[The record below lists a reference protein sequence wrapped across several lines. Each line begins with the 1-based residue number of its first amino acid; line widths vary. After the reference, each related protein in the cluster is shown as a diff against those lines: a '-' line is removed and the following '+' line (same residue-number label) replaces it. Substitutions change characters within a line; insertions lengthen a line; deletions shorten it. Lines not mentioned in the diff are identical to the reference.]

1 MRQTHF
7 SWLSFLNWTPVT
19 FNNALVNFWGPRHW
33 NFGKNYFKMNFVTLL
48 IFSAVLHWAVRRLFI
63 LSIGI
68 FRLNGC
74 KPQNNKT
81 FTLPTPYQQHLW
93 AIEIHFEFPIKAFAS
108 LSFRSKFIYWLLWST
123 TSSLIYVKQFWKLQK
138 LDFAKPAL
146 EHVNKLI
153 HALFLNRTPASRFKR
168 LEGNPFQYIESQSE
182 GERRCGLDPFL
193 NTISTFIFSL
203 QLVHPRP
210 HNMYIYREWGTWRE
224 DFLFFVGYSSCAA
237 AHWWLFNGNMK
248 MLSTTWNFNTP
259 RDYNTSLIADM
270 KWEFFHT
277 NCDFHTMSNFLLIP
291 ITFN

>member
-33 NFGKNYFKMNFVTLL
+33 NFGRNYFKMNFVTLL

-123 TSSLIYVKQFWKLQK
+123 TSGLIYVKQFWKLQR

-146 EHVNKLI
+146 KNKWSKSTNWSTLSFSTEHQLRDLKDLRGILSNRSRVSPKEGAVWAWSLSQYYLNF
-153 HALFLNRTPASRFKR
+153 HLFSATGPSTTSQHVHIQRVRYMKRRF
-168 LEGNPFQYIESQSE
+168 
-182 GERRCGLDPFL
+182 
-193 NTISTFIFSL
+193 FILCWIFFMCCSPLVTL
-203 QLVHPRP
+203 QWQHENV
-210 HNMYIYREWGTWRE
+210 I
-224 DFLFFVGYSSCAA
+224 D
-237 AHWWLFNGNMK
+237 NMK
-248 MLSTTWNFNTP
+248 L
-259 RDYNTSLIADM
+259 
-270 KWEFFHT
+270 
-277 NCDFHTMSNFLLIP
+277 
-291 ITFN
+291 

>member
-33 NFGKNYFKMNFVTLL
+33 NFGRNYFKMNFVTLL

-108 LSFRSKFIYWLLWST
+108 FSFRSKFIYWLLWST
-123 TSSLIYVKQFWKLQK
+123 TSSLIYVCETILKTSKARLCQASVEEQV
-138 LDFAKPAL
+138 
-146 EHVNKLI
+146 EQVNKLI

-168 LEGNPFQYIESQSE
+168 LEGNPFQ
-182 GERRCGLDPFL
+182 
-193 NTISTFIFSL
+193 
-203 QLVHPRP
+203 
-210 HNMYIYREWGTWRE
+210 
-224 DFLFFVGYSSCAA
+224 
-237 AHWWLFNGNMK
+237 
-248 MLSTTWNFNTP
+248 
-259 RDYNTSLIADM
+259 
-270 KWEFFHT
+270 
-277 NCDFHTMSNFLLIP
+277 
-291 ITFN
+291 

>member
-33 NFGKNYFKMNFVTLL
+33 NFGRNYFKMNFVTLL

-93 AIEIHFEFPIKAFAS
+93 AIQIHFEFPIKAFAS
-108 LSFRSKFIYWLLWST
+108 FSFRSKFIYWLLWST

-138 LDFAKPAL
+138 LDFTNPAL
-146 EHVNKLI
+146 KNKWSKSTNWSTLSFSTEHQLRDLKDLRGILSNTSRVSPKESGGVGLI
-153 HALFLNRTPASRFKR
+153 PFSILSQLSSFLCNWSIHDLTTCTYTESEVHEEKIFYSLLDILHVLQPTGDSSMATWKCYRQHETLIR
-168 LEGNPFQYIESQSE
+168 LET
-182 GERRCGLDPFL
+182 
-193 NTISTFIFSL
+193 TI
-203 QLVHPRP
+203 H
-210 HNMYIYREWGTWRE
+210 
-224 DFLFFVGYSSCAA
+224 
-237 AHWWLFNGNMK
+237 
-248 MLSTTWNFNTP
+248 
-259 RDYNTSLIADM
+259 
-270 KWEFFHT
+270 
-277 NCDFHTMSNFLLIP
+277 LL
-291 ITFN
+291 